1 MKLPRRKFLHLAAGA
16 AALLA
21 LPRVASALDYPTRP
35 VHLLVGF
42 AAGGPLDTS
51 ARLIGQ
57 WLSERLGQ
65 PFVIENRPGAGSN
78 LATEIVARAPPDG
91 YTLLEASAANA
102 WNAALYDNLSFNF
115 IRDIALV
122 AGVRRAAGV
131 MEVNPSVPVRTV
143 PEFIAYAKAN
153 PGKINM
159 ATGGAGSA
167 PHLYGELFK
176 MMAGVDLVTVN
187 YRGSAPALPDL
198 IAGQVQVMFDVV
210 ISSIG
215 HIRAGKLRPLGVTT
229 TARLDVLPDVPPISD
244 CLPGYD
250 ASSWDGIGA
259 PANTAPEIV
268 GILNKQV
275 NAALADPTFK
285 ARLADLGAEPFAGS
299 TAEFGKFIVDYPEQ
313 RGKVIRAAGIKAE
326 RIPARARLQ
335 VLHYAYVRGFL
346 TRPNTRFHTAAI
358 LTLRSSLVSTRPAGA
373 VACRAPGRLQSRR
386 HRIPLPWPDRRAWH
400 RPRKVSCCKKQP
412 AGELRTRWR
421 GEGQCQA
428 PSLIRRGPSA
438 QTPSRRGRSE
448 ISPMPRLL

>member
-1 MKLPRRKFLHLAAGA
+1 MKLPRRKFLHLAASA
-16 AALLA
+16 AALPA
-21 LPRVASALDYPTRP
+21 LPHVASALDYPTRP

-57 WLSERLGQ
+57 RLSERLGQ

-176 MMAGVDLVTVN
+176 TMAGVDLVAVN
-187 YRGSAPALPDL
+187 YRGSALALPDL

-229 TARLDVLPDVPPISD
+229 TTRLEVLPDVPPISD
-244 CLPGYD
+244 FLPGYE

-259 PANTAPEIV
+259 PANTPPEIV

-285 ARLADLGAEPFAGS
+285 ARLADLGAEPFPGS
-299 TAEFGKFIVDYPEQ
+299 PAEFGKFIVDYTEKW
-313 RGKVIRAAGIKAE
+313 GKVIRATGIKAE
-326 RIPARARLQ
+326 
-335 VLHYAYVRGFL
+335 
-346 TRPNTRFHTAAI
+346 
-358 LTLRSSLVSTRPAGA
+358 
-373 VACRAPGRLQSRR
+373 
-386 HRIPLPWPDRRAWH
+386 
-400 RPRKVSCCKKQP
+400 
-412 AGELRTRWR
+412 
-421 GEGQCQA
+421 
-428 PSLIRRGPSA
+428 
-438 QTPSRRGRSE
+438 
-448 ISPMPRLL
+448 